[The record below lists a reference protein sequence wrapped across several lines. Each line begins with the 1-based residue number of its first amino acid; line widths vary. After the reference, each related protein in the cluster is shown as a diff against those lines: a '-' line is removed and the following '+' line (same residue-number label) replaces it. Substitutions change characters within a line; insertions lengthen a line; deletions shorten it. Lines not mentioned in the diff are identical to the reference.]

1 MLDKF
6 QSISIDTRTLQQGN
20 VFVAICGPNFDGHDF
35 VCEAE
40 QKGAIAAI
48 VSRDVKCTIPLIK
61 VADTIVAFAEMAATR
76 RMQVNIPI
84 IALTGSCGK
93 TTTKTMLASI
103 LSQCGNTL
111 ATEANLNNNIGVP
124 LTLLRLMPKH
134 EFAVLEVGANMVH
147 EISYSAKLIKPDVAI
162 ITNAAP
168 VHLEGF
174 GDLQGVARIKG
185 DLLRELKSDGTAVLN
200 ADDLYFT
207 YWQSLLKKQKVLS
220 FGMHKS
226 SDITADKIIIAKDG
240 TTNFTLKMPAGEVII
255 ELQSMGEHNVKNA
268 LAAAAAAYAVNVP
281 IDKIKL
287 GLEQAEPVERRMIRK
302 NGYNNAIIIDDSYNA
317 NPESMRAAM
326 QLLIKGAGEKILV
339 VGDMGELGSIAQQAH
354 RDLGH
359 EAKALGIKKLYAI
372 GELTRET
379 IDAFGVGAYHF
390 ANLEELINAV
400 RQELKFD
407 VTVLVKGSKINHL
420 WEVVARLCY

>member
-1 MLDKF
+1 
-6 QSISIDTRTLQQGN
+6 
-20 VFVAICGPNFDGHDF
+20 
-35 VCEAE
+35 
-40 QKGAIAAI
+40 
-48 VSRDVKCTIPLIK
+48 
-61 VADTIVAFAEMAATR
+61 MAATR

-326 QLLIKGAGEKILV
+326 QLLIKGDGEKILV
-339 VGDMGELGSIAQQAH
+339 IGDMGELGAMAQQAH
-354 RDLGH
+354 WDLGL
-359 EAKALGIKKLYAI
+359 EAKALGIKNLYAI

-379 IDAFGVGAYHF
+379 VKAFGVGSYHF

-420 WEVVARLCY
+420 WEVVEGLCV